1 MPLSGFDP
9 NGPASAGNNI
19 FGLPFSE
26 QESRL
31 VLLPVPWEVTVSYGT
46 GTARAPE
53 YILRASKQIDLY
65 DQDAPSGWKQGFF
78 MKPVDKNILM
88 RSDYLRKEAELY
100 IHFQMEKGR
109 LDENEFM
116 QNGLREVNKG
126 SEELNDWVYRESAR
140 LLEQGKMVALVG
152 GDHSTP
158 LGFYRALGEKYG
170 AYGILQIDA
179 HLDLRESY
187 EDFTYS
193 HASIMYNA
201 LKEVKQISRL
211 VPVGTRDFCE
221 EELQVARQQGDR
233 VKVFFDQ
240 DLREQQYEG
249 ATWQSVCREI
259 VEQLPQQVYLSVDI
273 DGLDPKL
280 CPHTGTPVPGGLEC
294 GQLFYLVKKV
304 LESGRRLIGFDVVEV
319 GSSHNEYDA
328 NVGARVIFKL
338 CNLMVNQEVAPAARP
353 ASRNLVGDKK

>member
-1 MPLSGFDP
+1 MALSGFDP
-9 NGPASAGNNI
+9 NAPACAGNNI

-26 QESRL
+26 QEARL

-53 YILRASKQIDLY
+53 YIFRASQQIDLY
-65 DQDAPSGWKQGFF
+65 DADAPSGWKQGFF
-78 MKPVDKNILM
+78 MRPVDKNILM

-100 IHFQMEKGR
+100 IHFQLEKGK

-116 QNGLREVNKG
+116 QNGVREVNKG
-126 SEELNDWVYRESAR
+126 GEDLNRWVYQQTMG
-140 LLEQGKMVALVG
+140 LLEQGKLVGLIG

-158 LGFYRALGEKYG
+158 LGFYRAIGEKFG
-170 AYGILQIDA
+170 SFGLLHIDA

-201 LKEVKQISRL
+201 LKEVKQITRL
-211 VPVGTRDFCE
+211 VAVGIRDFCE
-221 EELQVARQQGDR
+221 EELQVVRQQGER
-233 VKVFFDQ
+233 MKVFFDQ
-240 DLREQQYEG
+240 DLKEQQYEG
-249 ATWQSVCREI
+249 TTWQSLCTEI

-280 CPHTGTPVPGGLEC
+280 CPHTGTPVPGGLES

-304 LESGRRLIGFDVVEV
+304 LESGRRLVGFDVVEV
-319 GSSHNEYDA
+319 GASHNEYDA

-338 CNLMVNQEVAPAARP
+338 CNLMVNQELRPAAEAVPRK
-353 ASRNLVGDKK
+353 LVGDKK

>member
-1 MPLSGFDP
+1 MALSGFDP
-9 NGPASAGNNI
+9 NAPACAGNNI

-26 QESRL
+26 QEARL

-53 YILRASKQIDLY
+53 YIFRASQQIDLY
-65 DQDAPSGWKQGFF
+65 DADVPSGWKQGFF
-78 MKPVDKNILM
+78 MRPVDKNILM

-100 IHFQMEKGR
+100 IHFQLEKGK

-126 SEELNDWVYRESAR
+126 GEDLNNWVYQQTMG
-140 LLEQGKMVALVG
+140 LLEQGKLVGLIG

-158 LGFYRALGEKYG
+158 LGLYRAIGERFG
-170 AYGILQIDA
+170 AFGLLHVDA

-201 LKEVKQISRL
+201 LKEVKQITRL
-211 VPVGTRDFCE
+211 VPVGIRDFCE
-221 EELQVARQQGDR
+221 EELHVVRREGER
-233 VKVFFDQ
+233 MKVFFDQ
-240 DLREQQYEG
+240 DLKEQQYEG
-249 ATWQSVCREI
+249 ATWQSLCAEI
-259 VEQLPQQVYLSVDI
+259 VGQLPQQVYLSVDI

-280 CPHTGTPVPGGLEC
+280 CPHTGTPVPGGLET

-304 LESGRRLIGFDVVEV
+304 LESGRRLVGFDVVEV

-338 CNLMVNQEVAPAARP
+338 CNLMVNQELSPAGET
-353 ASRNLVGDKK
+353 ASRKLVGHKK